1 MLLAG
6 MSRVMQTREAIK
18 SLTST
23 VIGWLENSVEIHI
36 LLSLAWHNLLASW
49 RSSVP
54 IGTHLLC

>member
-1 MLLAG
+1 
-6 MSRVMQTREAIK
+6 MQTREAIK